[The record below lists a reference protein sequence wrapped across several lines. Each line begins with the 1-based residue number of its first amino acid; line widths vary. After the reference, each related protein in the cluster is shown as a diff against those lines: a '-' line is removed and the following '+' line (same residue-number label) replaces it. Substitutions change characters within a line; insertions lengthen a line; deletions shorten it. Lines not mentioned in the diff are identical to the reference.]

1 MGQIESVRVATRL
14 PVLALVTS
22 TATVFAVG
30 SAVISTI
37 FNAIIWSTS
46 RAIAALPSASADSD
60 DSNQRV
66 GWVSHAISEEDLRP
80 GDHIYCHRTGYS
92 HHGIYIGEE
101 DCEVIHF
108 AGDGR
113 GFVRWDPIVLP
124 GVGINAEPPE
134 VLDVPKIENPK
145 ASAKIRKCTLQEF
158 LNRSQLRLVAYGESK
173 FSKIYKYA
181 PAGHIVKSDELEV
194 VIRRAKYYLDNPQKW
209 EDYNLLLNNCESF
222 ACYCKTEIT
231 HLNAQGIGFGVVE

>member
-1 MGQIESVRVATRL
+1 MGQIESVRVATGL
-14 PVLALVTS
+14 AVLALVTS

-30 SAVISTI
+30 SPVIPTV
-37 FNAIIWSTS
+37 FNAIIRSTS

-80 GDHIYCHRTGYS
+80 GDHIYCHRIGYS
-92 HHGIYIGEE
+92 HHGIYIGEK

-124 GVGINAEPPE
+124 GVGINAEPPK
-134 VLDVPKIENPK
+134 VPKIKNPK

-158 LNRSQLRLVAYGESK
+158 LNGSQLRLVAYGESE

-181 PAGHIVKSDELEV
+181 PAGHIVKSDKPEV

-209 EDYNLLLNNCESF
+209 EDYNLLFNNCESF
-222 ACYCKTEIT
+222 ACYCKTGIT